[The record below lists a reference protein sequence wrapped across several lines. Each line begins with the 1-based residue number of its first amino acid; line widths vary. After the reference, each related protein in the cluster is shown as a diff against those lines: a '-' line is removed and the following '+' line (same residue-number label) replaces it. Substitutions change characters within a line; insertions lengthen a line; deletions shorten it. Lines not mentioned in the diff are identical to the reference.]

1 MKSKKLLS
9 VPTMAEDL
17 VLDTTIRDW
26 VEFLFFSF
34 SGFFYHGSDCA
45 SLFSLS
51 LSLFF
56 FFFFLGFS
64 TVMSD
69 DGCGS
74 LIRSSFFG

>member
-1 MKSKKLLS
+1 M
-9 VPTMAEDL
+9 
-17 VLDTTIRDW
+17 LDTTIRDW

-51 LSLFF
+51 LSFF
-56 FFFFLGFS
+56 FFFLFFLGFS